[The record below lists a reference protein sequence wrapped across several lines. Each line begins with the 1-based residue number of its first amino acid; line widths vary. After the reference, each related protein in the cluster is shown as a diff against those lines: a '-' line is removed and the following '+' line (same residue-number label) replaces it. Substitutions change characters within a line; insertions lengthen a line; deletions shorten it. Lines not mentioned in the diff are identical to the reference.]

1 MLYLPLRTT
10 PPQCVT
16 LEPGH
21 ERSRWRIVVTI
32 VHRFLKKRDV
42 IKGRYSDIQ
51 LSSAGTR
58 LKKRGGPKVDND
70 GFTINVPL
78 GSTGTVAA
86 FALVGKGGGGGGGG
100 GGGRVERGRRGRCG
114 RPGGTAHC
122 PGRRA
127 CTPLWTRAFRT

>member
-1 MLYLPLRTT
+1 MADRGNDSLPF
-10 PPQCVT
+10 P
-16 LEPGH
+16 
-21 ERSRWRIVVTI
+21 
-32 VHRFLKKRDV
+32 KKRDV

-58 LKKRGGPKVDND
+58 LKKKGGPKVDND

-86 FALVGKGGGGGGGG
+86 FALVGKDGGGGGGGG
-100 GGGRVERGRRGRCG
+100 GSGLVERGRRGRCG

-127 CTPLWTRAFRT
+127 CRPFWTRAFRT